1 MKGGGVTKQPQKGDV
16 VARRAY
22 AKRYAQAVFQIAVE
36 RAELDR
42 WQSDLRKIASLGEDA
57 AFTMLL
63 ESPKLHFDDK
73 ARLLSEQ
80 LGDINPL
87 ALNLVYLLV
96 AKGGL
101 NIAGKIADEYQL
113 LLDNYHGIEQAEVIT
128 AIPLDDEE
136 RLKLEERLGAVVG
149 KKVVIKPEVD
159 SSLIGGIVARIGG
172 KLLDGSTRSRL
183 EALKRELSGV
193 TR

>member
-1 MKGGGVTKQPQKGDV
+1 M
-16 VARRAY
+16 ARRAY
-22 AKRYAQAVFQIAVE
+22 ARRYSQAVFEIAVE
-36 RAELDR
+36 KQELDR

-57 AFTMLL
+57 ALVALL
-63 ESPKLHFDDK
+63 ENPRLHFNDK

-96 AKGGL
+96 ARGRLSMLGE
-101 NIAGKIADEYQL
+101 IADEYQR
-113 LLDNYHGIEQAEVIT
+113 LLDSYRGIEEAEVTT
-128 AIPLDDEE
+128 AIPLDDEDKL
-136 RLKLEERLGAVVG
+136 RLGERLGAIVG

-159 SSLIGGIVARIGG
+159 SSVIGGIVARIGG

-183 EALKRELSGV
+183 DALKRELSGV
-193 TR
+193 AK